1 MDLISLSGPLSPGPH
16 YNTTAS
22 GESGELSS
30 CLECLYATLFIYIV
44 ALKQV
49 LFLIMYFRDFYL
61 HSEENIFQRGS

>member
-16 YNTTAS
+16 YYTTAS

-49 LFLIMYFRDFYL
+49 LFLNYVF
-61 HSEENIFQRGS
+61 

>member
-16 YNTTAS
+16 YYTSAS
-22 GESGELSS
+22 DESGELSS

-49 LFLIMYFRDFYL
+49 LFFNYVF
-61 HSEENIFQRGS
+61 